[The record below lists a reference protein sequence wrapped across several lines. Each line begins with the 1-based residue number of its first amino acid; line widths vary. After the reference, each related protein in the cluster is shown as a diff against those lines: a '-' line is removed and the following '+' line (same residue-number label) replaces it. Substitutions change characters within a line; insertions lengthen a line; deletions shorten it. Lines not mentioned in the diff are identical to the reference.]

1 MNIAFWSSVSGKSAT
16 SGNMIAVGTMAA
28 LIYSLKTIFVQ
39 YDYFSKPIEEIF
51 EGKKSD
57 NIIRDEISYYKCE
70 GIDELLNRLKLK
82 KASEQ
87 VVFNNIKNIRNTNI
101 YYLPS
106 SRKVRNGLDEESTEY
121 LSRSLPKILNK
132 VGDINLYD
140 NLNGNKRLS
149 RRTLKESDVIVINLC
164 QGINDIDMILNDEAL
179 RKKAVFLVGKYD
191 DESKENIN
199 IIRKKYCI
207 DKEEIGVIPYNIH
220 FHDAIIEGKVVEF
233 ISKSMYS
240 KRSDA
245 NFDFINQ
252 LYKSTNLILQKAGF
266 DEVL

>member
-1 MNIAFWSSVSGKSAT
+1 M
-16 SGNMIAVGTMAA
+16 
-28 LIYSLKTIFVQ
+28 
-39 YDYFSKPIEEIF
+39 
-51 EGKKSD
+51 
-57 NIIRDEISYYKCE
+57 
-70 GIDELLNRLKLK
+70 
-82 KASEQ
+82 
-87 VVFNNIKNIRNTNI
+87 
-101 YYLPS
+101 
-106 SRKVRNGLDEESTEY
+106 
-121 LSRSLPKILNK
+121 SRSLPKILNK

-199 IIRKKYCI
+199 NIRKKYSI